1 VESTQTGD
9 DTLMAMYAEKEDME
23 KGLNEA
29 ESEYYNTRGEIDK
42 IEKELREVQHMREN
56 IDTVLMQL
64 NNELN
69 ENKLELNSVKERL
82 SVEFK
87 VELDTLLQGSEQE
100 DQEPA
105 VEGDEEKLRN
115 EVAKMRDG
123 LDNMGPINPMAME
136 AYQEIKERNDFIL
149 TQKDDLSKAK
159 ESLLSTI
166 NEIETAASQ
175 TFMDAFN
182 QV

>member
-1 VESTQTGD
+1 GAIDS
-9 DTLMAMYAEKEDME
+9 LEKD
-23 KGLNEA
+23 
-29 ESEYYNTRGEIDK
+29 
-42 IEKELREVQHMREN
+42 LRDIQHKREN

-64 NNELN
+64 HNELN

-87 VELDTLLQGSEQE
+87 VDLDTLLEQSSGE
-100 DQEPA
+100 DEAP
-105 VEGDEEKLRN
+105 VEADEEKLRT
-115 EVAKMRDG
+115 EVSKMRDR

-149 TQKDDLSKAK
+149 SQKEDLMNAK
-159 ESLLSTI
+159 ESLMSTI
-166 NEIETAASQ
+166 SEIETAASQ